1 MTVYRIQKAESFT
14 QIDNRMI
21 TDNTIT
27 AKAKGILLYLLS
39 KPNEWK
45 VYEVDIVNNMRDGK
59 DSVRSG
65 LKELIEVGYIHRERM
80 HDERGRFAG
89 YSYIVYEYKAENPH
103 FTVSGDTVN
112 GKSENGESENG
123 KTVNGE
129 PAPSNTKLTNTELS
143 NTKNNNTEK
152 ENIVDDK
159 SPTPAPLKTGKR
171 IFEEHE
177 QPLVLAKYLHELIKR
192 NNPYAKEPNFQE
204 WGNHIR
210 LMHEVDG
217 IEYSVIQNCIS
228 WCQNDSFWYKNILST
243 KKLREKFQTLY
254 MQAQDKK
261 GGNAHAANRNS
272 FNTAPATAN
281 QEYADGLDF

>member
-1 MTVYRIQKAESFT
+1 MKVSNLERDFKGVWIPKEVWLNEELGWTEKMLLVEIESLDKE
-14 QIDNRMI
+14 QGCY
-21 TDNTIT
+21 
-27 AKAKGILLYLLS
+27 AKNDHFAAFFGLS
-39 KPNEWK
+39 KDRISKLITSLNRK
-45 VYEVDIVNNMRDGK
+45 GYIEVKLIYKEGTKAIEKRIIRVVKNRFYGIGENAVTSSCNHLEGVGENTDTPIGENAVVNNT
-59 DSVRSG
+59 S
-65 LKELIEVGYIHRERM
+65 I
-80 HDERGRFAG
+80 
-89 YSYIVYEYKAENPH
+89 N
-103 FTVSGDTVN
+103 
-112 GKSENGESENG
+112 
-123 KTVNGE
+123 
-129 PAPSNTKLTNTELS
+129 NT
-143 NTKNNNTEK
+143 NNNTRDK
-152 ENIVDDK
+152 ESNVDDK

-177 QPLVLAKYLHELIKR
+177 HPLVLAKYLHELIKR